1 MRKFSIFLVKK
12 RKYILISFIL
22 FALAGIYLTLLV
34 PINYDLTEYLPDDSN
49 MKIGMTLME
58 DEFQDGDSSTLKV
71 VIEGLDST
79 QQVDVESIIQ
89 DVNDDLIISTETN
102 DDGYTLFLIT
112 VPDHAYS
119 DLAESIYDEVQV
131 ALEQYQI
138 YIAGTIA
145 EANSDFLATLIFW
158 SVSLLLLILVILS
171 HSWFEPII
179 FIITIS
185 IAIFIN
191 MGTNIFLPSVSEMT
205 FSIAAVLQLVLSM
218 DYSIMLMERY
228 RQEKKTKRPIEAMVN
243 AITKGIQS
251 IGSSSITTVVGL
263 LTLVFMSFTIGLD
276 MGLVLAKG
284 IFISFIVTF
293 TVLPALIL
301 AFDELIEKTRKR
313 TLEPKMT
320 KFAHFEFKLRYVFLS
335 IFVVLIGVGLY
346 YSQSIGVD
354 FFLSSQAKD
363 SEFIETEFPTHTQI
377 VFLYE
382 SEDEDKIL
390 SFISS
395 ASQVEETK
403 NIQAYANTLG
413 AEMNSAQLSQTL
425 SFDQSIIE
433 ALFYQYNGNQI
444 STLKLN
450 EFVTFIISDIS
461 TNPLFSNYFDQQ
473 TLSQLQMM
481 QTYTHTQTIM
491 ASYDAQTLATMLQM
505 NQTAV
510 ENLIAGYYVSNGQ
523 SPESTISLFTFVEY
537 LVGLSQDPNTSSQ
550 FTTEQAA
557 QLQSLYG
564 VMNITLQNI
573 DYTPET
579 LAASPL
585 FQQMSTSMDVSM
597 LYMIFL
603 IHDAS
608 LSDLSNQTMSL
619 FNFMTYLTSLLDNPS
634 FGSLFDDANEAAL
647 RSNYQTMVDGKDQ
660 LVGDTYSRL
669 ILETSYKLSD
679 VEAINYLDELKGD
692 LDELGMTYYVIGELP
707 MASEMTETFVP
718 ELNFITLLT
727 VVAIFIIVAIS
738 FKSFFVPIVLVLL
751 IQTAIYLTTSITIL
765 EGTNLYFLSIII
777 VQAILMGAA
786 IDYGILYTSY
796 YRHERLT
803 NDVQTSMINAYHGSI
818 LAILTSSTILIVI
831 TSVVGLVVENVTTA
845 AVVVTIAKGM
855 CIAVILTLFVLPPVL
870 AVFDKFIAPKNSLKI
885 IKNKAE

>member
-12 RKYILISFIL
+12 RKMILISFIL

-79 QQVDVESIIQ
+79 QQIDVEAIIQ
-89 DVNDDLIISTETN
+89 DVNEDLVISTETN
-102 DDGYTLFLIT
+102 ADGYTLYLIT

-119 DLAESIYDEVQV
+119 DLAESTYNDVQT
-131 ALEQYQI
+131 ALEEYQI

-158 SVSLLLLILVILS
+158 ALSLLLLILVILS

-179 FIITIS
+179 FMITIG
-185 IAIFIN
+185 IAILIN

-228 RQEKKTKRPIEAMVN
+228 RQEKETKRPIEAMVN

-301 AFDELIEKTRKR
+301 AFDELIEKTRKK
-313 TLEPKMT
+313 TIEPKMT
-320 KFAHFEFKLRYVFLS
+320 KFAHMEFKLRYVFLS
-335 IFVVLIGVGLY
+335 IFVVLIGVGVY
-346 YSQSIGVD
+346 FSQNIGVD

-382 SEDEDKIL
+382 SEDEDKVL
-390 SFISS
+390 SFIQS
-395 ASQVEETK
+395 ASEIEETES
-403 NIQAYANTLG
+403 IQAYANTLG
-413 AEMNSAQLSQTL
+413 VEMTSEQLAQTL
-425 SFDQSIIE
+425 SFDQSIVE
-433 ALFYQYNGNQI
+433 AFIYQSKGHQI
-444 STLKLN
+444 GTLKLN
-450 EFVTFIISDIS
+450 EFVNFIVSDIS
-461 TNPLFSNYFDQQ
+461 SNAMFASYFDQQ
-473 TLSQLQMM
+473 TLAQMQMM
-481 QTYTHTQTIM
+481 QTYTNTQTIT
-491 ASYDAQTLATMLQM
+491 ASYDAATLASMLQM
-505 NQTAV
+505 DQTAV
-510 ENLIAGYYVSNGQ
+510 ENLIAGYYVSNSQ
-523 SPESTISLFTFVEY
+523 VPEATISLFTFVEY

-550 FTTEQAA
+550 FTTEQAT

-564 VMNITLQNI
+564 VMGIALQDI
-573 DYTPET
+573 DYTPQT

-585 FQQMSTSMDVSM
+585 FAQMATPLDASM

-608 LSDLSNQTMSL
+608 VADLSTETMSL
-619 FNFMTYLTSLLDNPS
+619 YDFMAYLNSMIDNANFE
-634 FGSLFDDANEAAL
+634 SLFDQASAEALSA
-647 RSNYQTMVDGKDQ
+647 NYQMMREGREQ
-660 LVGDTYSRL
+660 LIGETYSRL

-679 VEAINYLDELKGD
+679 EGAIDYLDELKTE
-692 LDELGMTYYVIGELP
+692 LDDLGMTYYVIGELP
-707 MASEMTETFVP
+707 MAAEMTETFVP
-718 ELNFITLLT
+718 ELNFITILT
-727 VVAIFIIVAIS
+727 VVAIFIVVAIS
-738 FKSFFVPIVLVLL
+738 FKSFFVPIVLVSL

-831 TSVVGLVVENVTTA
+831 TSVVGMVVENATTA

-855 CIAVILTLFVLPPVL
+855 GIAVVLTLFVLPPVL

-885 IKNKAE
+885 KKEKAE